1 MKSKE
6 EKAELVELLFQE
18 CCFDPDYMD
27 EKFTRDRF
35 KSAVESLT
43 DSEFDYIWSK
53 IMGRQLSWQQ
63 QRTENPRVVGSSPT
77 WPTNGESHTPLYKI
91 HGDV

>member
-35 KSAVESLT
+35 KLAVESLT
-43 DSEFDYIWSK
+43 DSEFDYIRSK
-53 IMGRQLSWQQ
+53 MYGAVAY
-63 QRTENPRVVGSSPT
+63 RVGAP
-77 WPTNGESHTPLYKI
+77 
-91 HGDV
+91 D

>member
-1 MKSKE
+1 MRSQKQIE
-6 EKAELVELLFQE
+6 ELVELLFQE

-43 DSEFDYIWSK
+43 DSEFDYIRSK
-53 IMGRQLSWQQ
+53 IYGAVAY
-63 QRTENPRVVGSSPT
+63 RVGAP
-77 WPTNGESHTPLYKI
+77 
-91 HGDV
+91 D

>member
-53 IMGRQLSWQQ
+53 IMGR
-63 QRTENPRVVGSSPT
+63 
-77 WPTNGESHTPLYKI
+77 
-91 HGDV
+91 